1 MSASFILTI
10 DGPAGVGK
18 STLAK
23 RAAQALGIAYLDTGA
38 MFRTLALAVE
48 RTDPKLCGEELETFL
63 RGFAFDLR
71 GVGCSTS
78 LLCNG
83 GAVGDEI
90 RSEEAGLAASRFA
103 VKAEAREVLKEL
115 QRALGRTA
123 DLVAEGRDMGTVVFP
138 DARCKIFL
146 DARPD
151 VRAMRRADQLRGMGQ
166 SVDVGELTEQI
177 RLRDETDRNRPI
189 APLKPAADAITIDT
203 SELDIDAVFARIME
217 AVRAAGAN
225 RPR

>member
-1 MSASFILTI
+1 MNTSFILTI

-48 RTDPKLCGEELETFL
+48 RTDPKLCGGELETFL
-63 RGFAFDLR
+63 RGFVFDLR
-71 GVGCSTS
+71 GVGCATS

-189 APLKPAADAITIDT
+189 APLKPAADAINIDT

-217 AVRAAGAN
+217 AVHAAGAN
-225 RPR
+225 GPR